1 VRSRSDLFLSAHP
14 LLREARARSSIWQKL
29 RDGAALELGGKR
41 MFLVA
46 GDTLGDEDDLFL
58 GELARGA
65 TDDDASPLSR
75 ALFLE
80 LSPELR
86 ATVLRDLLRK
96 E

>member
-1 VRSRSDLFLSAHP
+1 MRSRADLFLAAHP
-14 LLREARARSSIWQKL
+14 LLREARARSSVWPKL
-29 RDGAALELGGKR
+29 RDRAALELAGKR

-46 GDTLGDEDDLFL
+46 GDTLGDEDALFL

-65 TDDDASPLSR
+65 TEGVAGSLSR

-80 LSPELR
+80 LPSDLR
-86 ATVLRDLLRK
+86 GVVIRDLLKK

>member
-1 VRSRSDLFLSAHP
+1 MRSRSDLFLSAHP
-14 LLREARARSSIWQKL
+14 SLREARARSSVWPKL
-29 RDGAALELGGKR
+29 RDRAALELGGTR

-65 TDDDASPLSR
+65 TEEDASSLSR

-80 LSPELR
+80 LPAELR
-86 ATVLRDLLRK
+86 ATVMRDLLKK

>member
-1 VRSRSDLFLSAHP
+1 MRSRSNLFLSAHP
-14 LLREARARSSIWQKL
+14 SLREARARSSIWPKL
-29 RDGAALELGGKR
+29 RDRAALELGGTR

-65 TDDDASPLSR
+65 TEEDASSLSR

-80 LSPELR
+80 LPTELR
-86 ATVLRDLLRK
+86 STVMRDLLKK